1 MHRHEAATGP
11 DSSPARGAAGEGASR
26 PLPPLDPSQGAPRA
40 PAGTTGPRTGLLPL
54 QRPGAATRPL
64 RALKAGKP

>member
-1 MHRHEAATGP
+1 MVRL
-11 DSSPARGAAGEGASR
+11 DIVSWRDGAKIIGAIGQKYIDVNT
-26 PLPPLDPSQGAPRA
+26 LDPSQGAPRA